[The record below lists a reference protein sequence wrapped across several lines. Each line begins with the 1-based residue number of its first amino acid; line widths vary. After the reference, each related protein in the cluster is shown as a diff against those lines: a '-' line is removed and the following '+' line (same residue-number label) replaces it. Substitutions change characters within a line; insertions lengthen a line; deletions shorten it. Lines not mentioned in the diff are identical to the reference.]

1 MVSAPPEVRSSRSL
15 DSGQARP
22 PYRAAL
28 GVAALVLAVFVLTLA
43 PTVTFWDAGE
53 FIAAAKTLGIPH
65 PPGTPLFVMIAHVWA
80 MLLPI
85 GEYALRTNLLSA
97 ILSAAA
103 AGLFFLV
110 THESIRLFTSG
121 IEGRA
126 ARLLSLGGAA
136 SAAMLGAFT
145 FTNWQNSNETEVY
158 TVATFTIAAISWLLH
173 IWRRERGTTR
183 APRILLL
190 IVYLAGVSI
199 GNHLLALLAGPA
211 VVMFVAT
218 TLRSAPARDQAQARA
233 EWAQLAVVTGV
244 WALLIGTGLGSTG
257 LILVGGLCFV
267 AAAIYAVMSRA
278 GSFAALS
285 FFIAC
290 IAVTPYLY
298 IFIRSAQNP
307 PINEA
312 APAVYDL
319 AHRFDALL
327 DVIRRAQYP
336 PRTPLDDPTVPHG
349 PDNPGRTLGLL
360 AIQFG
365 DYIEYF
371 IWQWAKSATR
381 WLQVPLALIFV
392 GLGLRGSFAQRQ
404 ADRSAWWLLF
414 ALFMVTGVGLV
425 VYMNFKPGF
434 GRWFDLYPTGSHHEV
449 RERDYFFVVSFIV
462 WGLWA
467 GMGLVVLAR
476 GLIERAGTLRRLAPA
491 TLMLAAVPLA
501 LNWSPAS
508 RRHGPDATL
517 AADFAYDLL
526 NTVPPYGILFTYGDN
541 DTFPLWWA
549 QEVAGI
555 RQDVTVIC
563 LALANTDWYMR
574 QLRDGPVRP
583 VDQAALPAVWRGAV
597 KPRPNWPLH
606 TMSDTAIATALMG
619 YGAPETQE
627 IRLGPLTR
635 TLERGTYLL
644 PNEILTLSVVQQ
656 NVGRR
661 PVVWAITAGRDF
673 AGLGDYVIQQALGFS
688 LQTAK
693 PDTTSP
699 SLDLRRLAGAPVDLP
714 LTERL
719 VRETYRYSGLLEGD
733 ATRLESTSASI
744 ASTLSFPFVQLAYAF
759 SDRGQLEK
767 LRKALDYA
775 LKLSPNPALRAALI
789 ELRVRGVDSP
799 VRRLQ

>member
-1 MVSAPPEVRSSRSL
+1 VSDPTVY
-15 DSGQARP
+15 RP
-22 PYRAAL
+22 PYRTAL
-28 GVAALVLAVFVLTLA
+28 AVAAMVLAVFVLTLA

-53 FIAAAKTLGIPH
+53 LIAAAKTLGIPH

-80 MLLPI
+80 LLLPF
-85 GEYALRTNLLSA
+85 GEYAVRTNLLSA

-110 THESIRLFTSG
+110 THESIRLLTNG
-121 IEGRA
+121 IDNA
-126 ARLLSLGGAA
+126 TARLLSLGGAA
-136 SAAMLGAFT
+136 AAALLGALT

-158 TVATFTIAAISWLLH
+158 AVAVFTIAAISWLLH
-173 IWRRERGTTR
+173 VWRRERGTDR

-199 GNHLLALLAGPA
+199 GNHLLALLAGPG

-218 TLRSAPARDQAQARA
+218 TLWSTPARDREQGRA
-233 EWAQLAVVTGV
+233 EWGQLAVVAGV
-244 WALLIGTGLGSTG
+244 WALLIGTGLGSSG
-257 LILVGGLCFV
+257 LILLGSLCFV
-267 AAAIYAVMSRA
+267 GAAIYAATGRA
-278 GSFAALS
+278 GMFAALS
-285 FFIAC
+285 LFIAC

-312 APAVYDL
+312 APAIYTF
-319 AHRFDALL
+319 ARRIDALL

-349 PDNPGRTLGLL
+349 PDNPGRTLALMG
-360 AIQFG
+360 IQFA
-365 DYIEYF
+365 DYIQYF
-371 IWQWAKSATR
+371 TWQWAKSAAT
-381 WLQVPLALIFV
+381 WLQIPIALIFL
-392 GLGLRGSFAQRQ
+392 GLGLRGSFAQRR

-425 VYMNFKPGF
+425 IYMNFKPGF
-434 GRWFDLYPTGSHHEV
+434 GRWFDLYPGGGSHEV

-467 GMGLVVLAR
+467 GIGLVVLAR
-476 GLIERAGTLRRLAPA
+476 GLLERAGALRSLAPA
-491 TLMLAAVPLA
+491 VFMLAAIPLA
-501 LNWSPAS
+501 LNWSAAS
-508 RRHGPDATL
+508 RRHGPDSTL

-555 RQDVTVIC
+555 RQDVTVVC

-574 QLRDGPVRP
+574 QLREAPVRP
-583 VDQAALPAVWRGAV
+583 LDQAALPPVWRTAI
-597 KPRPNWPLH
+597 KPPPNWPLH
-606 TMSDTAIATALMG
+606 TMSDSAIATAMMG
-619 YGAPETQE
+619 YVVRETQE
-627 IRLGPLTR
+627 LRLGPLTR
-635 TLERGTYLL
+635 KLEPGSYLL

-661 PVVWAITAGRDF
+661 PIVWAITAGREF
-673 AGLGDYVIQQALGFS
+673 AGLADYVIQQALGFS
-688 LQTAK
+688 LQTAR

-699 SLDLRRLAGAPVDLP
+699 SLDLRRLAGAPLDVP
-714 LTERL
+714 LTEQL
-719 VRETYRYSGLLEGD
+719 VWGTYRYGGLLEGD
-733 ATRLESTSASI
+733 VTKLESTSASI
-744 ASTLSFPFVQLAYAF
+744 AATLSFPFVELAYAF
-759 SDRGQLEK
+759 SDRGEMDKMQK
-767 LRKALDYA
+767 TLDYA
-775 LKLSPNPALRAALI
+775 LRLSPNPGLRAALT
-789 ELRVRGVDSP
+789 ELRIRGVDSG
-799 VRRLQ
+799 R